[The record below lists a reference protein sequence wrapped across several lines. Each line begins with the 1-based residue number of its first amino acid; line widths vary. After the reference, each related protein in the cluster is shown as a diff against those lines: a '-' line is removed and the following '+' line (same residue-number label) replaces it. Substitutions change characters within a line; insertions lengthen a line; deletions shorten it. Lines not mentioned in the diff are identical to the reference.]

1 MCGEVNSRN
10 HQAYSKDHLV
20 PNNTVTYQF
29 YSVRLCQFSYYLYS
43 SFLKLGKFDKEGII
57 IGTNFI
63 SLNLGKQLSSFT
75 DYFGNDARD
84 HYCLFLC
91 YSQEF
96 DCL

>member
-43 SFLKLGKFDKEGII
+43 SFLKLGKFDKEGIV
-57 IGTNFI
+57 IGT
-63 SLNLGKQLSSFT
+63 
-75 DYFGNDARD
+75 
-84 HYCLFLC
+84 
-91 YSQEF
+91 EF
-96 DCL
+96 HIFEPWKAIEFFYRLLRQ